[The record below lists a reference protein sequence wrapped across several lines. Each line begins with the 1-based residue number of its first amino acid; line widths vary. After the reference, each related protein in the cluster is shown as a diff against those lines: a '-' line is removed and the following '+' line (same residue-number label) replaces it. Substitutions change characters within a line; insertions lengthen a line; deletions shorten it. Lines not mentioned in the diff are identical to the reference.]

1 MRLPLELDAAVT
13 RIAGGAT
20 CRIDVGE
27 VNGRVFINNSSLG
40 LYPDIVRERERQ
52 QRRLGRGKWLALAW
66 ASFGALRRFPFLSV
80 RLSADGEARLRR
92 TPFVFIGNN
101 VYAMEGFAMGGR
113 ERLDAGCLSLYVTQ
127 RAGRWRLL
135 LLALRALFGKLEQ
148 ARDFDAL
155 RAAEIEVESRQRRLR
170 VATDG
175 EITLMTPPLRY
186 RSRPASLLVVAGV
199 PATPTR
205 P

>member
-1 MRLPLELDAAVT
+1 
-13 RIAGGAT
+13 
-20 CRIDVGE
+20 
-27 VNGRVFINNSSLG
+27 
-40 LYPDIVRERERQ
+40 
-52 QRRLGRGKWLALAW
+52 
-66 ASFGALRRFPFLSV
+66 
-80 RLSADGEARLRR
+80 
-92 TPFVFIGNN
+92 
-101 VYAMEGFAMGGR
+101 MEGFAMGGR
-113 ERLDAGCLSLYVTQ
+113 ERLDAGCLSLYVAQ

-155 RAAEIEVESRQRRLR
+155 RAAEIEVESRHRRLR

-186 RSRPASLLVVAGV
+186 RCRPASLLVVAGV